1 MITSL
6 KEIVLKANN
15 MKKKIAVASA
25 EDKELLVSLAE
36 AERHGMVSSLLL
48 FGNAIKIKEII
59 EKNNLNLKKIEIIN
73 AVSSEEAAYLAAKA
87 VSDQEADILMKGMVD
102 TRILLKALLK
112 KELALREYDL
122 ISHVMIYEMKSYHKL
137 ILLTDAGMVLNPSL
151 KDKENIIHNAKVL
164 ADVLDIHPMKVAVLS
179 AVEKLNPD
187 IQSSVDAYELKRIF
201 ETCGY
206 KDIIVEGPLSF
217 DLAVSKESAMHKGV
231 KGEVPGDADVFLVPN
246 VEAGNLLGKSFTYM
260 ADAESAGIILGA
272 KCPVILTSRSDSS
285 ETKLNSIALAIFMTI
300 QKGEE

>member
-15 MKKKIAVASA
+15 MKRKIAVASA

-36 AERHGMVSSLLL
+36 AERHGMISSLLL
-48 FGNAIKIKEII
+48 FGNAIKIKETI
-59 EKNNLNLKKIEIIN
+59 EKNNLNFKKIEIIN
-73 AVSSEEAAYLAAKA
+73 AVSPEEAAYLAAKS
-87 VSDQEADILMKGMVD
+87 VSDKAADILMKGMVD
-102 TRILLKALLK
+102 TRILLKALLN
-112 KELALREYDL
+112 KEFSLRCYDL
-122 ISHVMIYEMKSYHKL
+122 ISHVMIYEMKNYHKL

-164 ADVLDIHPMKVAVLS
+164 ADALDIHPMKVAVLS
-179 AVEKLNPD
+179 AVEKLNPN
-187 IQSSVDAYELKRIF
+187 IQSSVDAYELKQIF
-201 ETCGY
+201 ETCEY

-217 DLAVSKESAMHKGV
+217 DLAVSKESAAHKGV
-231 KGEVPGDADVFLVPN
+231 KGLVPGDADVFLVPN

-260 ADAESAGIILGA
+260 AEAESAGIVIGA
-272 KCPVILTSRSDSS
+272 TCPVILTSRSDSS

-300 QKGEE
+300 QKGED

>member
-15 MKKKIAVASA
+15 TKKRIAVASA

-36 AERHGMVSSLLL
+36 AERHGMISSLLL

-59 EKNNLNLKKIEIIN
+59 EKNNLNLKKAEIIN
-73 AVSSEEAAYLAAKA
+73 ATSTEDAAYLAAKA
-87 VSDQEADILMKGMVD
+87 VSEQKADILMKGMVD

-122 ISHVMIYEMKSYHKL
+122 ISHVMIYEMKNYHKL

-201 ETCGY
+201 ETCEY

-260 ADAESAGIILGA
+260 ADADSAGVILGA